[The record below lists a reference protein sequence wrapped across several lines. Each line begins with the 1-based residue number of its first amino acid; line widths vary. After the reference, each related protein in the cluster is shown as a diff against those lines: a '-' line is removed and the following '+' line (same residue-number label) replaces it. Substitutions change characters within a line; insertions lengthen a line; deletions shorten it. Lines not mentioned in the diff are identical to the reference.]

1 MRAKRARNDRGA
13 SAVEFA
19 LVMLP
24 LLYLVFGIVQY
35 GMYFYATQAG
45 TSAVGEAVRRL
56 TVGNCQDS
64 TQLKQFLADRLG
76 AASTDSATDLSPTVV
91 YKDASSPP
99 APVSQP
105 GVVGGSV
112 TVTLTFNAVNMHFPF
127 IPLPDGGKVTRSEFG
142 RVEDTASLSNGC
154 V

>member
-1 MRAKRARNDRGA
+1 
-13 SAVEFA
+13 
-19 LVMLP
+19 MLP
-24 LLYLVFGIVQY
+24 MLYLVFGIIQY
-35 GMYFYATQAG
+35 GMYFYATQSG

-76 AASTDSATDLSPTVV
+76 GASTDSAANLSTTVT
-91 YKDASSPP
+91 YRDASSPP
-99 APVSQP
+99 APVPTP

-112 TVTLTFNAVNMHFPF
+112 TLTLTFDAVNMNFPF

-142 RVEDTASLSNGC
+142 RVEDTTSLTNGC